1 MCSSKQGLPHK
12 LAKLVVTLLNAVVVK
27 VCPSF
32 VFRLL
37 HLRCWF
43 VYRMV
48 FLLVCIQQAGRVC
61 GFSLAFSLVFCSTI
75 LLFFFSSNGTVFLVW
90 FSSSACCLFCFNRT
104 VPYTT
109 DCTCTVVPKGL
120 RMKMVKRLSGWGG
133 GGIHIRMDEQTRHG
147 IHYRKSTTP
156 PLLSLLHT
164 CLVCWR
170 TSLYITT
177 LIELQII
184 QVRWNGAP
192 WGLGNKTNQ
201 NQRIGSLFYLLFIRI
216 RILPQP
222 RTEMPRLSHPA
233 VLVRRGEARRKR
245 QRNERRKDKRHDG
258 KGTDGEGCA
267 ASIVS

>member
-1 MCSSKQGLPHK
+1 M
-12 LAKLVVTLLNAVVVK
+12 
-27 VCPSF
+27 
-32 VFRLL
+32 
-37 HLRCWF
+37 
-43 VYRMV
+43 
-48 FLLVCIQQAGRVC
+48 GR
-61 GFSLAFSLVFCSTI
+61 
-75 LLFFFSSNGTVFLVW
+75 
-90 FSSSACCLFCFNRT
+90 
-104 VPYTT
+104 
-109 DCTCTVVPKGL
+109 
-120 RMKMVKRLSGWGG
+120 

-233 VLVRRGEARRKR
+233 VLVRRGEARRKSE
-245 QRNERRKDKRHDG
+245 RNERRKDKRHDG

>member
-90 FSSSACCLFCFNRT
+90 FSSSSCCLFCFNRT

-109 DCTCTVVPKGL
+109 DCTCTGVPKGL
-120 RMKMVKRLSGWGG
+120 RMKMVKRLSGG
-133 GGIHIRMDEQTRHG
+133 GGIHIR
-147 IHYRKSTTP
+147 TT
-156 PLLSLLHT
+156 
-164 CLVCWR
+164 
-170 TSLYITT
+170 
-177 LIELQII
+177 
-184 QVRWNGAP
+184 N
-192 WGLGNKTNQ
+192 
-201 NQRIGSLFYLLFIRI
+201 
-216 RILPQP
+216 
-222 RTEMPRLSHPA
+222 
-233 VLVRRGEARRKR
+233 
-245 QRNERRKDKRHDG
+245 RHDTVFIIE
-258 KGTDGEGCA
+258 KAQHLPCSHFFTHAWFVGEHPFTLQR
-267 ASIVS
+267 